1 MSGPMLLR
9 TLARSALRRPLC
21 STSRPDHASTCLQ
34 LSTASPAAAC
44 APKRS
49 ASSSNDS
56 QVLTLLEHSIAQRRP
71 AQALSHLEQLQTP
84 PEVSI
89 LQRLALLLAR
99 QKKNRGHALRA
110 FEILRGVYHA
120 PGLKPDNYT
129 QLASIYVMDAC
140 LRFRMLNHAMEL
152 YDEVSNQAVVLD
164 LPAYDAL
171 MSALLDAKRVE
182 EATEILREV
191 VNGEEVCPM
200 EQSFLPVLVELV
212 TSREYDEATDLMT
225 QGQTRGVKFT
235 SETFHPLLVLAEK
248 DTTSTDSLI
257 KFLSFVEDSWEEY
270 KAIDDFDPEEN
281 DLDTP
286 ENPYRSF

>member
-9 TLARSALRRPLC
+9 TFARSALRRPLC
-21 STSRPDHASTCLQ
+21 STSRPYHVSTCLQ
-34 LSTASPAAAC
+34 LPIASPAVAHA
-44 APKRS
+44 KN
-49 ASSSNDS
+49 SSSLSNDS
-56 QVLTLLEHSIAQRRP
+56 QVLTLLEHSIAQRLP

-99 QKKNRGHALRA
+99 QKKSRGHALRA

-120 PGLKPDNYT
+120 PGLQPDDYT
-129 QLASIYVMDAC
+129 QLASIYVLDAC

-152 YDEVSNQAVVLD
+152 YDEASNQAVVLD

-171 MSALLDAKRVE
+171 MSALLDANRVE

-212 TSREYDEATDLMT
+212 KSREYDEATDLMT
-225 QGQTRGVKFT
+225 QGQTRGVEFT

-281 DLDTP
+281 DLDAP